1 MVNWGLLPRLATAAQ
16 AATSE
21 ARSGPPDGA
30 DARHRSDGTR
40 RYPVPEYPDRE
51 LRVTAA
57 CPDCAATAVDRREV
71 VEHRPCGSVRPRDA
85 VQADGGYRC
94 PDCDATG
101 PAASPGFS
109 VVGELYDC
117 EACLARF
124 DDPDYV
130 VDVVAPVPAERTS
143 GPSSPRQRRTLARGE
158 R

>member
-21 ARSGPPDGA
+21 TRSTPPDGTA
-30 DARHRSDGTR
+30 TPHRSDGTR
-40 RYPVPEYPDRE
+40 RYPVPEYPARE
-51 LRVTAA
+51 LRVTVA
-57 CPDCAATAVDRREV
+57 CPDCAATDLDRRRV
-71 VEHRPCGSVRPRDA
+71 VEHHVCGSVRPLDA
-85 VQADGGYRC
+85 VQLDGGYRC

-117 EACLARF
+117 GACLSRF
-124 DDPDYV
+124 DEPDHV
-130 VDVVAPVPAERTS
+130 VDVVPVAPDERTPGS
-143 GPSSPRQRRTLARGE
+143 PPPRQRRTLARE